1 MHSIFYI
8 NWLFSKWRN
17 SQQSFWATVESE
29 FVAKNFQKSPNLV
42 ILIVSKANVR
52 NSFSTKRCNLESN
65 FLSPERRHLNI
76 FIVSVDVDDDDGYE
90 TVFDVNRTMAATIYF
105 AVNRIFIVFFG
116 EIVKRLILIS
126 FF

>member
-52 NSFSTKRCNLESN
+52 NSFSTKK
-65 FLSPERRHLNI
+65 
-76 FIVSVDVDDDDGYE
+76 V
-90 TVFDVNRTMAATIYF
+90 
-105 AVNRIFIVFFG
+105 
-116 EIVKRLILIS
+116 
-126 FF
+126 